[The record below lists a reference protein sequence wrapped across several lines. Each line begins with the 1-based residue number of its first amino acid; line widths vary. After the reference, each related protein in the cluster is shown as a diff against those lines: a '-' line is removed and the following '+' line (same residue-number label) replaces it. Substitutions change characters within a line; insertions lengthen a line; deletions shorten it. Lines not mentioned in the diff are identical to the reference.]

1 MLAAGQKFLALP
13 EADKD
18 KWPFNP
24 DTYLG
29 HRGSKELE
37 TVTGALRHHARVWQP
52 SSLSRLDADA
62 IMHIR
67 CPGEHLQCPAEALA
81 AMLEHL

>member
-1 MLAAGQKFLALP
+1 MQNLPNHWGTYITWCMFSCTGHGIAQEDFNRVLRAGQQFLALP
-13 EADKD
+13 EADKT

-37 TVTGALRHHARVWQP
+37 TVTGVDH
-52 SSLSRLDADA
+52 SL
-62 IMHIR
+62 
-67 CPGEHLQCPAEALA
+67 
-81 AMLEHL
+81 

>member
-1 MLAAGQKFLALP
+1 MWKACRSCTMTGALMWCNVCCTGHGIAQEDFDRVLLAGQQFLALP
-13 EADKD
+13 EADKT

-37 TVTGALRHHARVWQP
+37 TVTGEITF
-52 SSLSRLDADA
+52 SSQS
-62 IMHIR
+62 M
-67 CPGEHLQCPAEALA
+67 
-81 AMLEHL
+81 

>member
-1 MLAAGQKFLALP
+1 MTGALMWCTFRCTGHGIAQEDFDRVLLAGQQFLALP
-13 EADKD
+13 EADKT

-37 TVTGALRHHARVWQP
+37 TVTGEVTFPITVNA
-52 SSLSRLDADA
+52 SSAW
-62 IMHIR
+62 
-67 CPGEHLQCPAEALA
+67 PAWSCS
-81 AMLEHL
+81 

>member
-1 MLAAGQKFLALP
+1 VLAAGQSFLALP

-37 TVTGALRHHARVWQP
+37 TVTGALRHHAWVRHP
-52 SSLSRLDADA
+52 SNLPPWMPL
-62 IMHIR
+62 
-67 CPGEHLQCPAEALA
+67 L
-81 AMLEHL
+81 

>member
-52 SSLSRLDADA
+52 SCLSRLNADT
-62 IMHIR
+62 IMHYR
-67 CPGEHLQCPAEALA
+67 HPGEQLKCPVEALVV
-81 AMLEHL
+81 MLEHP